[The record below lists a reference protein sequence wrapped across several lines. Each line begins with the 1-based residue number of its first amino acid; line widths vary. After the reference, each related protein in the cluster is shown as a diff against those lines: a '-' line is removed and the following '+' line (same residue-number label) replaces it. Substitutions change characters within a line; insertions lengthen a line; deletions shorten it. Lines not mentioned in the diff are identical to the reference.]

1 MLLQDIT
8 QLGFKEKEAKVYL
21 ALFEIGE
28 ATAAAIA
35 KKAGVN
41 RPTAYLYLEEL
52 QKKGLASRIRRQGRT
67 LFFAAPPL
75 ALKKY
80 LQHRERAINDIR
92 KNLQEVTPKL
102 AELYQQAEL
111 KPKIKLFEGRQG
123 LLSIYED
130 MLKVDPKKEGE
141 IFTFANP
148 KYALEQFP
156 VATRELDERRAKKGV
171 WVRAIYSQVP
181 GEVRLKSGE
190 DKKYLRSFVTVPVG
204 KFPFSGS
211 VHIYQNKVAFIALRR
226 KLVGVVIENINVANT
241 YRTIF
246 RLAWQGTLKLQ
257 QSHA

>member
-28 ATAAAIA
+28 ATAAAVA

-41 RPTAYLYLEEL
+41 RPTTYLYLNEL
-52 QKKGLASRIRRQGRT
+52 QRKGLAQMIRRHGKS

-75 ALKKY
+75 SLRKY
-80 LQHRERAINDIR
+80 LQQRAR
-92 KNLQEVTPKL
+92 AVSRLQKRLRAVSPELV
-102 AELYQQAEL
+102 ELYQQAEV
-111 KPKIKLFEGRQG
+111 KPKIKLFEGRPG
-123 LLSIYED
+123 LLSVYED
-130 MLKVDPKKEGE
+130 LMKVDPKKDGE
-141 IFTFANP
+141 IFTFTARQ
-148 KYALEQFP
+148 YVLEQFP
-156 VATRELDERRAKKGV
+156 AATIDLEKRRAKKGI
-171 WVRAIYSQVP
+171 WVRSIYSAGP
-181 GEVRLKSGE
+181 GENLPPSGE
-190 DKKYLRSFVTVPVG
+190 DKKYLRTFVTVPSE

-246 RLAWQGTLKLQ
+246 RLAWRGALTLQKKT
-257 QSHA
+257 